1 MRFYAPL
8 FVLALMACQPDE
20 TVSGHTDGVT
30 AFALQSIDGTAFMAT
45 ATIDISQTGKISGRA
60 PCNSYFATQ
69 TAPYPW
75 FALGPIGSTKMACP
89 DLSQEGQFLN
99 TLGSM
104 TLVEVVG
111 NTLILSN
118 DTGREMVFQA
128 P

>member
-1 MRFYAPL
+1 MKLHAPL
-8 FVLALMACQPDE
+8 LMLGLMACQPDE
-20 TVSGHTDGVT
+20 TVSRHTDGVT
-30 AFALQSIDGTAFMAT
+30 AFALQSIDGTAFKGS
-45 ATIDISQTGKISGRA
+45 ATIDISESGKIAGRA
-60 PCNSYFATQ
+60 PCNSYFASQ

-89 DLSQEGQFLN
+89 DLAQEGQFFDA
-99 TLGSM
+99 LGAM

>member
-1 MRFYAPL
+1 ML
-8 FVLALMACQPDE
+8 GLMACQPDE
-20 TVSGHTDGVT
+20 TVSRHTDGVT
-30 AFALQSIDGTAFMAT
+30 AFALQSIDGTAFKGS
-45 ATIDISQTGKISGRA
+45 ATIDISESGKIAGRA
-60 PCNSYFATQ
+60 PCNSYFASQ

-75 FALGPIGSTKMACP
+75 LALGPIGSTKMACP
-89 DLSQEGQFLN
+89 DLAQEGQFFDA
-99 TLGSM
+99 LGAM

>member
-1 MRFYAPL
+1 MKLHAAL
-8 FVLALMACQPDE
+8 LMLALMACQPDE

-30 AFALQSIDGTAFMAT
+30 SFALQSIDGTAFKAS
-45 ATIDISQTGKISGRA
+45 ATIDISEFGKISGRA
-60 PCNSYFATQ
+60 PCNSYFAAQ

-89 DLSQEGQFLN
+89 DLAQEGQFFDA
-99 TLGSM
+99 LGAM